1 MEIHSQKFVK
11 KSDLFADL
19 NTLSEIFN
27 ESDHPHITWGGANR
41 TMIGPSYFLNDF
53 YKENKDII
61 AEEGAEAQWEIL
73 EARIKALPDG
83 VLVDLEN

>member
-1 MEIHSQKFVK
+1 MEIHSQRFVK

-41 TMIGPSYFLNDF
+41 TMIDGPYFEQWASADM
-53 YKENKDII
+53 EII